1 MQTPAS
7 IASQE
12 SRVTIVSDLLLL
24 AQSDSGGPI
33 QDIAQRFGV
42 DWSHLIAQIVSFSI
56 VAALL
61 YRFAYHPVLAMLEER
76 RKQIAD
82 GLAAAERNKAELAKT
97 ESARQQLIAQANEQ
111 ADRLIDE
118 ARNAAARIREQKV
131 QAAAAEAEQI
141 VAKARVETAAAHHR
155 MLAELKREVGA
166 LVVDTTAVVS
176 GKVLSPDDQH
186 RLAEETAKQ
195 LGV

>member
-1 MQTPAS
+1 
-7 IASQE
+7 
-12 SRVTIVSDLLLL
+12 
-24 AQSDSGGPI
+24 
-33 QDIAQRFGV
+33 
-42 DWSHLIAQIVSFSI
+42 
-56 VAALL
+56 
-61 YRFAYHPVLAMLEER
+61 MLEQR

-97 ESARQQLIAQANEQ
+97 ESARQQVIAQANEQ

-118 ARNAAARIREQKV
+118 ARNAAARVREQKV

-141 VAKARVETAAAHHR
+141 VAKAHVETAAAHHR